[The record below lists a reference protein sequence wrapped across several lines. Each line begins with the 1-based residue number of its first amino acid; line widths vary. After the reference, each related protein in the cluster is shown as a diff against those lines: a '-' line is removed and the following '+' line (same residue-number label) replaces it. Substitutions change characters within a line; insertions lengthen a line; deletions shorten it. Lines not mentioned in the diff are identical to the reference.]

1 MSKNLLS
8 SLRRGI
14 NLNRKTAGSIF
25 STYNAKA
32 LDPKRPYVV
41 GTTNT
46 YCIELFNVAVAQLR
60 TQGIVPATAMVRT
73 PAQLAQFL
81 TDAQCALIQMFI
93 APRPKNRSEAY
104 SFENAEITFLVA
116 RKGDKDLNQ
125 GDVAATHEIA
135 ALLKLPVDQ
144 ILISKVGAVDPDST
158 PAVIIQD
165 ADPFGGAYAGML
177 PNAADQNDDFDE
189 EEEEEEEDDTV
200 YSAADAATLNR
211 AQIEK
216 LLGAAA
222 KFTKSGNPTAATLS
236 AVVGK
241 PKLV

>member
-1 MSKNLLS
+1 MSKSLLS
-8 SLRRGI
+8 SLRRGV
-14 NLNRKTAGSIF
+14 NLNRKTASAIF
-25 STYNAKA
+25 STFNSKA
-32 LDPKRPYVV
+32 LNPKQPYVV
-41 GTTNT
+41 GVTNT
-46 YCIELFNVAVAQLR
+46 YCVELFNVAVAQLR
-60 TQGIVPATAMVRT
+60 KNGVIPATTLVRT
-73 PAQLAQFL
+73 PSQLSAFL
-81 TDAQCALIQMFI
+81 TDEQCAIVQAFI
-93 APRPKNRSEAY
+93 APRPKNRSEGY
-104 SFENAEITFLVA
+104 SFENAEVTFVVA
-116 RKGDKDLNQ
+116 RKGDKVMNSDV
-125 GDVAATHEIA
+125 DVAMTHSIA
-135 ALLKLPVDQ
+135 DLLQLPVDQ
-144 ILISKVGAVDPDST
+144 ILVSKVGAVDPDST

-177 PNAADQNDDFDE
+177 PNSADQNDDFD